1 MRDIFMRNMKGTL
14 HLQILDSVT
23 REVINEFIHRNLI
36 VDAGYA
42 ATAQS
47 LAGVAGAA
55 ITYVQVG
62 TSTTQHAPSDTAI
75 TEPVQIPII
84 SVEYPDFAARFNFQ
98 IDANTANGMS
108 IAEWGLITRDGRLF
122 SRIVRDEIIA
132 KTDAIEILGAWTINL
147 QE

>member
-1 MRDIFMRNMKGTL
+1 MIQEYFNRKWKGELHVIIRDSLTY
-14 HLQILDSVT
+14 
-23 REVINEFIHRNLI
+23 EVINEFIHRNLI

-42 ATAQS
+42 AATQS

-55 ITYVQVG
+55 ITSVQVG
-62 TSTTQHAPSDTAI
+62 TSTTQPAPSDTAI
-75 TEPVQIPII
+75 TGAVQIPVE
-84 SVEYPDFAARFNFQ
+84 SVGYPDFAARFNFS

-108 IAEWGLITRDGRLF
+108 IAEWGLITQDGRLF

-147 QE
+147 